1 MGPRRLGLVYARS
14 GRAARGGDPQGP
26 RGREAPRRRG
36 LRMRCD
42 CDDHAVPAAADG
54 LRRDRHQRAGGRT
67 LPRSRSRA
75 ARGESRGPLVDCA
88 RGPCGPGHRPRWRRR
103 SHGRGRPRRTIR
115 RRRHAPGP
123 LRPRRSPTRPR
134 RARRRIDG
142 PRRSPSEGDDL
153 AHAGRRR
160 LRCRGAEAS
169 RSRLRRRAL
178 RDLDLSE
185 GHAVSGWR
193 LRRGPSR
200 HDGCGPPTRRDGPGS
215 PAVSRPSRI
224 GRVRSVE
231 TQGDRIPTRRGP
243 AGTRRARQHRRWM
256 AAPVRWRLV
265 ARPFLRDRAED
276 SPDRRVAGSDQSKRD
291 IFRGPIE
298 RERCHRMKAV
308 VLAAGEGTRMRPLT
322 ANLPKPLLPVAG
334 KPFLRHTLEAL
345 RSAGISQVAVLIGW
359 QGHRIRES
367 LGDGEVTGLEEKP
380 RRPKSNLINAGI
392 YIFDEDIF
400 PLIDK
405 TPKSP
410 RGEYE
415 ITDTIRALMEQRDV
429 YGFRLPGEWIDVGRP
444 WDLLRANAA
453 LLAPLKGANHADVDG
468 GATLV
473 GEVLVEAG
481 ARVRRGAYIEGPTVI
496 GPGAEIGPNCY
507 IRPSTSIGAKA
518 KVGNACEVKNSI
530 LMAGTHVPHQNYV
543 GDSILGERCNLGAGT
558 KVANLRLDEAP
569 IRVVWRGTEVDT
581 GLRKLGVI
589 MGDDVKVGINASID
603 AGTIIGEE
611 SFLGPGSH
619 ARGNIAP
626 RSRIF

>member
-1 MGPRRLGLVYARS
+1 
-14 GRAARGGDPQGP
+14 
-26 RGREAPRRRG
+26 
-36 LRMRCD
+36 
-42 CDDHAVPAAADG
+42 
-54 LRRDRHQRAGGRT
+54 
-67 LPRSRSRA
+67 
-75 ARGESRGPLVDCA
+75 
-88 RGPCGPGHRPRWRRR
+88 
-103 SHGRGRPRRTIR
+103 
-115 RRRHAPGP
+115 
-123 LRPRRSPTRPR
+123 
-134 RARRRIDG
+134 
-142 PRRSPSEGDDL
+142 
-153 AHAGRRR
+153 
-160 LRCRGAEAS
+160 
-169 RSRLRRRAL
+169 
-178 RDLDLSE
+178 
-185 GHAVSGWR
+185 
-193 LRRGPSR
+193 
-200 HDGCGPPTRRDGPGS
+200 
-215 PAVSRPSRI
+215 
-224 GRVRSVE
+224 
-231 TQGDRIPTRRGP
+231 
-243 AGTRRARQHRRWM
+243 
-256 AAPVRWRLV
+256 
-265 ARPFLRDRAED
+265 
-276 SPDRRVAGSDQSKRD
+276 
-291 IFRGPIE
+291 
-298 RERCHRMKAV
+298 MKAV

-345 RSAGISQVAVLIGW
+345 RSAGIAQVAVLIGW

-367 LGDGEVTGLEEKP
+367 LGDGEAFGLSIAYEEQTERLGTAHAIGCMRSYVDGPFLSVNGDVVVSGEALAALIAYHRKVRAPVIALAEVPNPGAFGVVEVNDGKVTDLEEKP

-392 YIFDEDIF
+392 YAFDEDIF

-415 ITDTIRALMEQRDV
+415 ITDTIRALMETRDV

-569 IRVVWRGTEVDT
+569 IRVVWRGSEVDT
-581 GLRKLGVI
+581 GLPKLGVI